1 VNPVQDTL
9 QIPTALWRAYGGRG
23 LLRRAV
29 YELVLRSGGMRR
41 LSPIRPTY
49 PKTSKS
55 PHDWPVHLD
64 LHAVRTHYAAS
75 REHDALKARI
85 VDDADRVLA
94 GHMRFYGW
102 AWRHTGW
109 PPDWH
114 RNPWTGHRYPRV
126 HWSLL
131 SDNQPANGDIKDVWE
146 MSRLPF
152 TSTFA
157 RAYALT
163 GDGRYVDAWWE
174 GVEDWARANPP
185 NVGVNYR
192 CGQETSLR
200 GLSLQFGLA
209 AFAEHPASTPARLA
223 LAYDML
229 AAFVARVR
237 PTMHYALSQ
246 RNNHAISEAVFLETA
261 ALLDIAPKSNAR
273 RARRALQ
280 EALADQFYDCGWYA
294 QHSFS
299 YQRLALQCLVW
310 LKTVRA
316 AVGLRPDIPI
326 VDQALA
332 RSAALWEVAA
342 DPWTGQ
348 LPMCGAIDGSLLFD
362 LGAGSE
368 LDSRPMLHTLRG
380 AKGRPPGAQEEE
392 RAWLGLEPVTAVEPT
407 ACREHM
413 VFLRTPNLHASMRTG
428 LGRHRPSHIDYL
440 HLQVRMGGHLVT
452 VDPGTFRYT
461 DPSPLG
467 GALRESIVHNGPCLS
482 EHPDRTL
489 GRFLTASSPK
499 HLRVS
504 RRQDGCDEEVVAQL
518 TLNGTVLSRS
528 VSRRSDDLEVID
540 EASGRPFMVTWTLPP
555 EASIDHLERGAVLIG
570 LATATLRFEATWVDI
585 YNGPSGDSRGWF
597 APHYAEKR
605 PCLAISGRSDD
616 SPMITTIRRNRRA
629 PAPS

>member
-1 VNPVQDTL
+1 
-9 QIPTALWRAYGGRG
+9 
-23 LLRRAV
+23 
-29 YELVLRSGGMRR
+29 
-41 LSPIRPTY
+41 
-49 PKTSKS
+49 
-55 PHDWPVHLD
+55 
-64 LHAVRTHYAAS
+64 
-75 REHDALKARI
+75 
-85 VDDADRVLA
+85 
-94 GHMRFYGW
+94 
-102 AWRHTGW
+102 
-109 PPDWH
+109 
-114 RNPWTGHRYPRV
+114 V

-209 AFAEHPASTPARLA
+209 AFAEHSASTPARLA
-223 LAYDML
+223 LVYDML

-261 ALLDIAPKSNAR
+261 ALCGIAPRSGAR
-273 RARRALQ
+273 RARRALE

-316 AVGLRPDIPI
+316 AVGLRTDIPI
-326 VDQALA
+326 VDRALA
-332 RSAALWEVAA
+332 RSAALWDVAV

-348 LPMCGAIDGSLLFD
+348 LPRCGATDGSLLFD
-362 LGAGSE
+362 LGAGSK
-368 LDSRPMLHTLRG
+368 LDGRPMLYTLRG
-380 AKGRPPGAQEEE
+380 STATQHSAQEEE
-392 RAWLGLEPVTAVEPT
+392 RAWVGGEPVTAVEPT

-413 VFLRTPNLHASMRTG
+413 VFLRTSDLHASLRTG
-428 LGRHRPSHIDYL
+428 IGRHRPSHIDYL
-440 HLQVRMGGHLVT
+440 HLDVRMDGHPVT

-461 DPSPLG
+461 HPSPLG
-467 GALRESIVHNGPCLS
+467 GALRESIVHNGPFLP
-482 EHPDRTL
+482 EHPGRTL
-489 GRFLTASSPK
+489 GRFLTTSLPEDLK
-499 HLRVS
+499 VS
-504 RRQDGCDEEVVAQL
+504 QRDGGRYELVVAQVAL
-518 TLNGTVLSRS
+518 RGTVLSRS
-528 VSRRSDDLEVID
+528 VARRLDDLEVTD

-555 EASIDHLERGAVLIG
+555 EACIDHSERGAVRVDLP
-570 LATATLRFEATWVDI
+570 TATLHMQATSVEVFH
-585 YNGPSGDSRGWF
+585 GPSGDNRGWF
-597 APHYAEKR
+597 AAHYADKQ
-605 PCLAISGRSDD
+605 PCLAVSGRSDD
-616 SPMITTIRRNRRA
+616 GPIVTSIESKRRVTV
-629 PAPS
+629 PS